1 MYNALTEFKLNNRK
15 FQGLGKKMKI
25 PELSIERNLTDISN
39 RATIFHRIDIEY
51 IAVLRAYNKKN
62 IYQTLICGLK
72 DNLEQAAKSFIW
84 EDQIYSQLDQVTSSL
99 ALQTTRLL
107 RKTQTKIASR
117 RYAGARREHPSERLA
132 NHAILEVI
140 EGDTNISNQAA
151 KHAIELITQ
160 SLDECSDNYKAHFE
174 LAWLQLFFLKN
185 YKQAESHFLISVKQA
200 RCKNPLFSLFAL
212 RHLAKLR
219 YEKGDYIGAESAMS
233 EVLNKTMHPDPE
245 YQYEY
250 ARYLAMAGELK
261 LSAMYLEQAIEK
273 LPIYYMQATVEPDFK
288 GKGIISQL
296 LTTYKEQS
304 LLYIR
309 EKSEE
314 AWRQSELA
322 NLDLPKE
329 ISTQRVFKETCEKHE
344 AEIKKHSLVIVKKS
358 REQINEQLLKRSK
371 EALLTELIDKE
382 NQYMKKIVHKRTH
395 WKLINKSGG
404 MLIHAATVLLLATL
418 FVLAAKIMLISVGLG
433 TVFYFE
439 EVTGQAFLAV
449 MVLGIAGFY
458 LLRSQP
464 FGIKKL
470 FQKSLL
476 FRDAMTVVHKM

>member
-1 MYNALTEFKLNNRK
+1 
-15 FQGLGKKMKI
+15 MKI
-25 PELSIERNLTDISN
+25 PELSIERKLPNVSN
-39 RATIFHRIDIEY
+39 KTMIFHRIDIEY
-51 IAVLRAYNKKN
+51 IAVLKAYNKKS
-62 IYQTLICGLK
+62 IYQTLISGLK

-99 ALQTTRLL
+99 ALQTARLL
-107 RKTQTKIASR
+107 RKSQATSQVNQTKMASR
-117 RYAGARREHPSERLA
+117 RYARREHPNERLA
-132 NHAILEVI
+132 NYAILDVI
-140 EGDTNISNQAA
+140 KSDTSISIQAA

-160 SLDECSDNYKAHFE
+160 SLDENSDNYKAHFE

-185 YKQAESHFLISVKQA
+185 YKQAESHFIISVQQS
-200 RCKNPLFSLFAL
+200 RHKNPLFSLFSL

-219 YEKGDYIGAESAMS
+219 YEKRDYTGAESAMS

-250 ARYLAMAGELK
+250 ARYLAAAGELK

-304 LLYIR
+304 LIYIR

-314 AWRQSELA
+314 AWQQSKLA

-329 ISTQRVFKETCEKHE
+329 ISTHRVFKETCEKHE

-358 REQINEQLLKRSK
+358 RAQINEQLLKRSK

-404 MLIHAATVLLLATL
+404 VLIHAATVLLLATL
-418 FVLAAKIMLISVGLG
+418 FVLVAKIILTSVGLG
-433 TVFYFE
+433 SVFYFE

-449 MVLGIAGFY
+449 MILGLAGFY

-464 FGIKKL
+464 FGVKKL